1 MSAKKDDDVQLPK
14 YMTLDATTQ
23 FELAQSIDEVLA
35 QAERATQLTDEQAC
49 LNLWLQQIV
58 DHFQDEFAIELDEAT
73 FSQDFDAFKN
83 SVADVIAVCRQ
94 QEAKQQRD
102 DPKARI
108 QSCLEHSYQGALD
121 LMQIQNLWRF
131 DLQRQMQERQE
142 ALLREAKS
150 NS

>member
-1 MSAKKDDDVQLPK
+1 MSAKKDQTELPK

-35 QAERATQLTDEQAC
+35 RAEKATQLSDEQAC

-73 FSQDFDAFKN
+73 FSPDFDAFKN
-83 SVADVIAVCRQ
+83 RVAEVISTCRQ
-94 QEAKQQRD
+94 EQSKHGMQD
-102 DPKARI
+102 VKVRI
-108 QSCLEHSYQGALD
+108 RACLEHSYQGALD

-142 ALLREAKS
+142 ALLHEVDS
-150 NS
+150 SL